1 MYLLSR
7 SKKLTCPQSFS
18 MLNPMNEEDFTTQEI
33 KELLNE
39 MILTGEVI
47 TEVRDGVTYYKIN
60 PEFNITPESA
70 SLN

>member
-1 MYLLSR
+1 MKKTSPH
-7 SKKLTCPQSFS
+7 KKLKNSC
-18 MLNPMNEEDFTTQEI
+18 
-33 KELLNE
+33 NE

-60 PEFNITPESA
+60 PEFNITPEAA

>member
-1 MYLLSR
+1 
-7 SKKLTCPQSFS
+7 
-18 MLNPMNEEDFTTQEI
+18 MLNPMNEENFVEQEI

-60 PEFNITPESA
+60 PEFNITPEAA

>member
-1 MYLLSR
+1 
-7 SKKLTCPQSFS
+7 
-18 MLNPMNEEDFTTQEI
+18 MNEEDFTTQEI

-47 TEVRDGVTYYKIN
+47 TEVRDGVTYSKIN
-60 PEFNITPESA
+60 PEFNITPEAA